1 MLPITGYVDRWSVR
15 PGETINFMIGV
26 RGGGRYRARIARVI
40 CGDPNPQ
47 GPGYRE
53 IPVPWA
59 LEGEHDGKEQ
69 RIAKGSWIDIPQLDL
84 GGGERPIAFAATI
97 WPTLVAADRQ
107 AVLSWT
113 SGDASLTLGFGAK
126 GAFCRLTTPAGVV
139 DIDTGVSLTE
149 RAWHDIACLFDP
161 ATGTLHLAQA
171 PRKAR
176 LDHDERAETRVT
188 AKGAA
193 LSGAGAAA
201 IAAERSGDGPHLH
214 FNGKI
219 ERPRIVDR
227 VHAIDAVLATQRTGT
242 ATPDDN
248 IIAEWDLSIGIPTDI
263 ATDIGP
269 AKAHGCCV
277 NLPTRAM
284 TGSRWTGAFHRWSEA
299 PAQWGAIHFHDD
311 DIGDA
316 GWTPSLSFAVPQDW
330 TSGVYALHLDK
341 DGARDNIVFYVRAAV
356 AGTQA
361 KVAFLAPTFT
371 YTVYSQ
377 YQKKG
382 QQTKITERSRAWGS
396 LAQAPDGHP
405 EYGVSPY
412 NFHSDGSGVVMSTM
426 RRPLIDKRVNQIHL
440 MDPSPSGSGLYWIA
454 ADSYITDLLTRKGID
469 FEVITDHDVHAEGV
483 ALLSNYAVVLT
494 GQHPEYH
501 TTETLDALGGYLETG
516 GRFIYLGGNGF
527 YWKVVPHAS
536 GNSSTAPSSAASSV
550 PWAFELRRA
559 EGGIRLWATEPGE
572 SYHAFDGS
580 YGGLWRRLG
589 RPPQALAGVGFST
602 QGEYKGFPYTFLDGI
617 LDPRV
622 AFMREGIEDKATLG
636 GVLGERG
643 LMGGGA
649 AGHELDRAD
658 VRLGTP
664 PHAII
669 IGRAVVEDPT
679 YQPVNEER
687 RDHTWPAAREDI
699 IRSDLTFFETPN
711 NGAVFSVGSMNFIGA
726 LPIDNYDSV
735 AARLIT
741 NIVKRFANPAP
752 WIEVKEKP
760 R

>member
-1 MLPITGYVDRWSVR
+1 MLPITGYVDRWSAR
-15 PGETINFMIGV
+15 PGEEINFMIGV

-53 IPVPWA
+53 IPVSWA
-59 LEGEHDGKEQ
+59 LEGEHDGEEQ
-69 RIAKGSWIDIPQLDL
+69 LVAKGSWIDIPLLDL
-84 GGGERPIAFAATI
+84 GTGERPIAFAATI
-97 WPTLVAADRQ
+97 WPTLIAADGQ
-107 AVLSWT
+107 AVLSWGR
-113 SGDASLTLGFGAK
+113 GDAALTLGIGAK
-126 GAFCRLTTPAGVV
+126 GVFCRLATPEGLVDLDIGVP
-139 DIDTGVSLTE
+139 LTE

-161 ATGTLHLAQA
+161 ATGTLQLAQA

-176 LDHDERAETRVT
+176 LDRDERAEKSVS
-188 AKGAA
+188 AKSAR
-193 LSGAGAAA
+193 LSGTGAAA
-201 IAAERSGDGPHLH
+201 VAAERSGDGAYLH

-219 ERPRIVDR
+219 ERPRIVEGLGG
-227 VHAIDAVLATQRTGT
+227 VGAVLAAQRTGA
-242 ATPDDN
+242 ATPSGT
-248 IIAEWDLSIGIPTDI
+248 IIAEWDLSIGTPTDM

-269 AKAHGCCV
+269 AKAHGRCV
-277 NLPTRAM
+277 NLPTRGM
-284 TGSRWTGAFHRWSEA
+284 TGSRWTGAFHRWTEQ

-316 GWTPSLSFAVPQDW
+316 GWTPSLSFIVPKDW
-330 TSGVYALHLDK
+330 ASGVYALHLEK
-341 DGARDNIVFYVRAAV
+341 DGARDNIVFYVRAAI
-356 AGTQA
+356 AGSQA

-382 QQTKITERSRAWGS
+382 REALITERSRAWGA

-440 MDPSPSGSGLYWIA
+440 VDPSPDGSGLYWIA

-469 FEVITDHDVHAEGV
+469 FEVITDHDVHAEG
-483 ALLSNYAVVLT
+483 AELLSSYTVVLT

-501 TTETLDALGGYLETG
+501 TTETLDALGAYLENG

-536 GNSSTAPSSAASSV
+536 GPF
-550 PWAFELRRA
+550 AFELRRA
-559 EGGIRLWATEPGE
+559 EGGIRLWATQPGE

-589 RPPQALAGVGFST
+589 RPPQMLAGVGFST

-617 LDPRV
+617 LDPRT
-622 AFMREGIEDKATLG
+622 AFMREGMEDKARPG
-636 GVLGERG
+636 SILGERG

-658 VRLGTP
+658 TSLGTP

-669 IGRAVVEDPT
+669 VGRAVLEDPT

-687 RDHTWPAAREDI
+687 YDHTWPAAREDI

-711 NGAVFSVGSMNFIGA
+711 GGAVFSVGSMNFIGA

-741 NIVKRFANPAP
+741 NIVKRFASPAP
-752 WIEVKEKP
+752 FPAP
-760 R
+760 RTADI

>member
-15 PGETINFMIGV
+15 PGETINVMIGV

-53 IPVPWA
+53 VAVPWA
-59 LEGEHDGKEQ
+59 LEGEHDGQEQ
-69 RIAKGSWIDIPQLDL
+69 LIAKGSWIDVPSLDL
-84 GGGERPIAFAATI
+84 GAGGRPIAFVATI
-97 WPTLVAADRQ
+97 WPTLPAAGRQ
-107 AVLSWT
+107 AVLNWT
-113 SGDASLTLGFGAK
+113 SGKTALTLGAGAK
-126 GAFCRLTTPAGVV
+126 GAFCKLTTPAGVV
-139 DIDTGVSLTE
+139 ELETGIPLTE
-149 RAWHDIACLFDP
+149 RAWHDIVGVFDP
-161 ATGTLHLAQA
+161 STGTLRLAQA

-176 LDHDERAETRVT
+176 LDRDERAETS
-188 AKGAA
+188 AAANNAA
-193 LSGAGAAA
+193 LFGPGAAA
-201 IAAERSGDGPHLH
+201 VAAERSDGGVHLH

-219 ERPRIVDR
+219 ERPRIVAGVDGL
-227 VHAIDAVLATQRTGT
+227 DAVLAAQRTGA
-242 ATPDDN
+242 ATSSAS
-248 IIAEWDLSIGIPTDI
+248 IIAEWDLSMGIPTDT

-269 AKAHGCCV
+269 AKAHGRCI

-284 TGSRWTGAFHRWSEA
+284 TGSRWTGASHRWTEA

-316 GWTPSLSFAVPQDW
+316 GWTPSLSFVVPKDW
-330 TSGVYALHLDK
+330 QSGVYALHLEK
-341 DGARDNIVFYVRAAV
+341 DGARDNIVFYVRAAI
-356 AGTQA
+356 AGSQA
-361 KVAFLAPTFT
+361 KVAFLAPTFS

-377 YQKKG
+377 FQKKG
-382 QQTKITERSRAWGS
+382 RQALITERSLAWGA

-440 MDPSPSGSGLYWIA
+440 VDPSPYGSGLYWIS

-469 FEVITDHDVHAEGV
+469 FEVITDHDVHAEGA
-483 ALLSNYAVVLT
+483 ALLSNYSVVLT

-501 TTETLDALGGYLETG
+501 TTETLDALSAYLENG
-516 GRFIYLGGNGF
+516 GRFVYLGGNGF

-536 GNSSTAPSSAASSV
+536 G
-550 PWAFELRRA
+550 PWSFELRRA
-559 EGGIRLWATEPGE
+559 EGGIRLWGTEPGE

-589 RPPQALAGVGFST
+589 RPPQQLAGVGFST

-622 AFMREGIEDKATLG
+622 AFMREGMEDKARPG
-636 GVLGERG
+636 GILGERG

-658 VRLGTP
+658 VSLGTP
-664 PHAII
+664 HHAII
-669 IGRAVVEDPT
+669 VGRAVLEDPT

-687 RDHTWPAAREDI
+687 YDHTWPAAREDI

-711 NGAVFSVGSMNFIGA
+711 GGAVFSVGSMNFIGA
-726 LPIDNYDSV
+726 LPIDTYDSV

-741 NIVKRFANPAP
+741 NVVKRFASPAP
-752 WIEVKEKP
+752 FPAP
-760 R
+760 RSTDV

>member
-15 PGETINFMIGV
+15 PGEKINFMIGV

-53 IPVPWA
+53 IPVSWA
-59 LEGEHDGKEQ
+59 LEGEHDGHEQ
-69 RIAKGSWIDIPQLDL
+69 LMRKGSWIDIPLLDL
-84 GGGERPIAFAATI
+84 GADERPIAFAATI
-97 WPTLVAADRQ
+97 WSTLIAADKQ
-107 AVLSWT
+107 AVLNWRG
-113 SGDASLTLGFGAK
+113 GDATLTLGIGAK
-126 GAFCRLTTPAGVV
+126 GAFCRLVTSKGTFEV
-139 DIDTGVSLTE
+139 DTGVALTE

-161 ATGTLHLAQA
+161 AAGTLQLAQA

-176 LDHDERAETRVT
+176 LDRDERAETSVP
-188 AKGAA
+188 ANGAR
-193 LSGAGAAA
+193 LSGAGSAAV
-201 IAAERSGDGPHLH
+201 AAERSDDGVHLH

-219 ERPRIVDR
+219 ERPRIVEGAGG
-227 VHAIDAVLATQRTGT
+227 VGAVVATQRTGA
-242 ATPDDN
+242 ATPKAT
-248 IIAEWDLSIGIPTDI
+248 IIAEWDLSIGIPTDM
-263 ATDIGP
+263 AADIGP
-269 AKAHGCCV
+269 AKAHGHCV

-284 TGSRWTGAFHRWSEA
+284 TGSRWTGAFHRWTEQ

-311 DIGDA
+311 DVGDA
-316 GWTPSLSFAVPQDW
+316 GWSPSLSFVVPEDW
-330 TSGVYALHLDK
+330 TSGVYALHLET

-356 AGTQA
+356 PGSRA
-361 KVAFLAPTFT
+361 KVAFLAPTFS

-382 QQTKITERSRAWGS
+382 REALITERSRAWGA

-412 NFHSDGSGVVMSTM
+412 NFHSDGSGVVMSTI

-440 MDPSPSGSGLYWIA
+440 IDPSPDGSGLYWIG
-454 ADSYITDLLTRKGID
+454 ADSYVTDLLTRKGID
-469 FEVITDHDVHAEGV
+469 FEVITDHDVHAEG
-483 ALLSNYAVVLT
+483 ADLLSNYNVVLT

-501 TTETLDALGGYLETG
+501 TTETLDALAAYLETG
-516 GRFIYLGGNGF
+516 GRFMYLGGNGF
-527 YWKVVPHAS
+527 YWKVVPHGS
-536 GNSSTAPSSAASSV
+536 G
-550 PWAFELRRA
+550 PWSLELRRA
-559 EGGIRLWATEPGE
+559 EGGIRLWGTEPGE

-589 RPPQALAGVGFST
+589 RPPQMLAGVGFST
-602 QGEYKGFPYTFLDGI
+602 QGEYKGFPYSFLDGI
-617 LDPRV
+617 RDSRV
-622 AFMREGIEDKATLG
+622 AFMREGMEDRAEPG
-636 GVLGERG
+636 GILGERG

-658 VRLGTP
+658 TRLGTP

-669 IGRAVVEDPT
+669 VGRAVLTDPT

-687 RDHTWPAAREDI
+687 YDHTWPAAREDI

-711 NGAVFSVGSMNFIGA
+711 GGAVFSVGSMNFIGA

-741 NIVKRFANPAP
+741 NIVKRFADPSPFPAP
-752 WIEVKEKP
+752 P
-760 R
+760 ASDN